1 MSTLPSAEKIG
12 RAWRM
17 HRDGDNHGA
26 MQAFEE
32 VIAASPDSVDAHY
45 GMGLAHKASGDTEA
59 AADSFQ
65 RALSVTEQALTAVQ
79 VTSHAEGQHG
89 ANDLETNFDDRYM
102 MLTRMLK
109 QRIEDVSG
117 VTS

>member
-1 MSTLPSAEKIG
+1 MSSLPSAEKIG
-12 RAWRM
+12 RAWRL
-17 HRDGDNHGA
+17 HRDGDNAGA
-26 MQAFEE
+26 LRLFEE

-45 GMGLAHKASGDTEA
+45 GMGLAFKGSGDRAA
-59 AADSFQ
+59 AADSFRQ
-65 RALSVTEQALTAVQ
+65 ALEISEQALAAVQ

-109 QRIEDVSG
+109 QRIEDVG
-117 VTS
+117 GTLA

>member
-1 MSTLPSAEKIG
+1 MSSLPSAEKIG

-17 HRDGDNHGA
+17 HRDGDNQGA
-26 MQAFEE
+26 LRLFEE
-32 VIAASPDSVDAHY
+32 VLAASPDSVDAHY
-45 GMGLAHKASGDTEA
+45 GMGLAYKARGDMSA
-59 AADSFQ
+59 AAASFGQ
-65 RALSVTEQALTAVQ
+65 ALSVTEQALSAVR

-109 QRIEDVSG
+109 QRINDVGG
-117 VTS
+117 VLS

>member
-17 HRDGDNHGA
+17 HRDGDNRGA
-26 MQAFEE
+26 IDGFEE
-32 VIAASPDSVDAHY
+32 VIASSPDSVDAHY
-45 GMGLAHKASGDTEA
+45 GMGLALKASGELEA

-65 RALSVTEQALTAVQ
+65 RALSITEQALSAVQ
-79 VTSHAEGQHG
+79 MTSHAEGQHG

-102 MLTRMLK
+102 MLTRMLQ
-109 QRIEDVSG
+109 QRIEDVGG
-117 VTS
+117 VAP